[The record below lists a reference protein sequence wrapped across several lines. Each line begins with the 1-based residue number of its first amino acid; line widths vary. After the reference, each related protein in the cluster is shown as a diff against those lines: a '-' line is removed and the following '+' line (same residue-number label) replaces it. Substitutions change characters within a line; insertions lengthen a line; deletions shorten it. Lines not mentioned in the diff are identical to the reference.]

1 MPEVPA
7 IAFVTLGC
15 PKNEVDTDRMA
26 AAVSSSAYRLVDDIA
41 DADAVVLNTCAFIQP
56 ATEEA
61 IAEFFSLHTDW
72 RPARPGRRIIVA
84 GCLPSRY
91 GDELRNALSEADA
104 LLPVTAEGGLL
115 ATLEKL
121 LGSPAKAASGPGRLI
136 PGSTAYLKVSEG
148 CDRRCAYCTIP
159 AIRGPFVS
167 APLDALVDEARWLID
182 HGARELVLVGQDIAS
197 YGVDLCAGEDLAM
210 LVQRLDALEG
220 DFRLR
225 LMYVQPDGV
234 TYALLDALA
243 NASHVCRYLDIPLQ
257 HASGPVLAAMGRTG
271 DAAAHLA
278 LVDRVRSVLPGVVLR
293 TTIMT
298 GFPGETNDDARVLE
312 EFLAEAE
319 LDYVGVFT
327 YSPEEGTVAASLPEQ
342 VEPAVADERAQ
353 RVRDIADSIGFARA
367 AALVGTRQKVLVE
380 GFDEDGEL
388 FGRTCGQAPDVD
400 GVTLVD
406 TEVPVGDFVELTI
419 TDSLG
424 YDLIGEVT
432 DA

>member
-91 GDELRNALSEADA
+91 GDELRDALSEADA

-115 ATLEKL
+115 ATLEEL

-257 HASGPVLAAMGRTG
+257 HASGPVLAAMSRTG